1 MSSVGRAV
9 GGVRERIEAAC
20 RRAGRD
26 PAQVRLVAVTKTVDR
41 DRVRDAAAAGVEDFG
56 ENYVQELA
64 AKREAAPG
72 ARWHFLGR
80 VQSNKA
86 RRVAETAD
94 IVQTLEPGRA
104 CLKLAAA
111 SEEAGSALPCLVQV
125 DFTGERVGVRPSE
138 AAAFVDRLAAASGLD
153 VRGLMTIPPLGE
165 DPRPFFARLRELL
178 DRLRTAHPSLSELSM
193 GMSADY
199 EDAVVEGAT
208 MVRVG
213 SAIFGA
219 RPVEEG

>member
-1 MSSVGRAV
+1 MSVGEAV
-9 GGVRERIEAAC
+9 TAVRERIEDAC
-20 RRAGRD
+20 RRARRD
-26 PAQVRLVAVTKTVDR
+26 PAGVRLVVVTKTVEPAR
-41 DRVRDAAAAGVEDFG
+41 IREAAAAGIEDFG
-56 ENYVQELA
+56 ENYLQELA

-86 RRVAETAD
+86 RRVVEWAD
-94 IVQTLEPGRA
+94 LVQTLEPGRA
-104 CLKLAAA
+104 CRKLATA
-111 SEEAGSALPCLVQV
+111 SEEAAASLPCLVQV
-125 DFTGERVGVRPSE
+125 DFSGERVGVGPDE
-138 AAAFVDRLAAASGLD
+138 APAFVDRVATTSGLD

-165 DPRPFFARLRELL
+165 DPRPYFRQLRELRDRLRE
-178 DRLRTAHPSLSELSM
+178 AHPGLSELSM

-199 EDAVVEGAT
+199 EEAVVEGAT

-219 RPVEEG
+219 RP

>member
-1 MSSVGRAV
+1 MSDVATAV
-9 GGVRERIEAAC
+9 AGVRRRIEEAC
-20 RRAGRD
+20 RRAARD
-26 PAQVRLVAVTKTVDR
+26 PAEVRLVAVTKTVDPAR
-41 DRVRDAAAAGVEDFG
+41 IREAAAAGVEDFG

-64 AKREAAPG
+64 AKREAAPE

-94 IVQTLEPGRA
+94 LVQTLEPGRA
-104 CLKLAAA
+104 CRRLAAA
-111 SEEAGSALPCLVQV
+111 AVEAGAVLPCLVQV
-125 DFTGERVGVRPSE
+125 DFTGQRVGVGPDE
-138 AAAFVDRLAAASGLD
+138 ASAFVDGLADAAGLD
-153 VRGLMTIPPLGE
+153 VRGLMTVPPLGE
-165 DPRPFFARLRELL
+165 DPRPSFERLRELR
-178 DRLRTAHPSLSELSM
+178 DALREAHPGLAELSM

-199 EDAVVEGAT
+199 EEAVVEGAT

-219 RPVEEG
+219 RP